1 MEGDLPKRAYDSKGL
16 FSFSFAQSH
25 ISASLLGP
33 FNSVLKIASVYAILN
48 DNAMF
53 KKTRGR
59 IQDGITFDLHLECCA
74 ALQFNDDWTLKNA
87 NIFNFFFSFF
97 FEFDFFFFLFFL
109 SFPSDNVYPH

>member
-25 ISASLLGP
+25 ISASLFGP
-33 FNSVLKIASVYAILN
+33 FNSVLKIAFVYAILN

-59 IQDGITFDLHLECCA
+59 IQDGIIFDVHLECCA
-74 ALQFNDDWTLKNA
+74 ALQFNDDWTLKKCKH
-87 NIFNFFFSFF
+87 FQLFFSYFYLNLI
-97 FEFDFFFFLFFL
+97 FFLFFFKF
-109 SFPSDNVYPH
+109 SF